1 MELLHTAITTTTAA
15 TMRMRHTWNAGER
28 RIAFTKTRT
37 ETGRDIVVMNAMV
50 AIKEVQEERMSGKEI
65 KGTTA
70 EETIRCILEE
80 EKMTQQDLA
89 DRMGTA
95 RQNVSQLLNRNA
107 KSMRYDSFAK
117 AV

>member
-1 MELLHTAITTTTAA
+1 
-15 TMRMRHTWNAGER
+15 
-28 RIAFTKTRT
+28 
-37 ETGRDIVVMNAMV
+37 
-50 AIKEVQEERMSGKEI
+50 MSGKEI

-70 EETIRCILEE
+70 AETIRCILEE

-117 AV
+117 TVSALGYEIILKKL

>member
-1 MELLHTAITTTTAA
+1 
-15 TMRMRHTWNAGER
+15 
-28 RIAFTKTRT
+28 
-37 ETGRDIVVMNAMV
+37 
-50 AIKEVQEERMSGKEI
+50 MSGKEN

-70 EETIRCILEE
+70 EETIRWILEE

-89 DRMGTA
+89 DRMGTS

-117 AV
+117 TVSALGYEIVLKKI